1 MLGVWPSTG
10 EPLGED
16 WQTPLGAGVASGIG
30 RERPT
35 NLTDGL
41 TEAEIRPR
49 SNSELCLLTDREL
62 PVQCQ
67 QPWGSPDGASDTAFQ
82 RTETTPSEGHGGA
95 CQPRENGLRDAARS
109 HKAVKAPG
117 LGAGGLG
124 RPPSKHRGR
133 GSPVAC
139 AVQEVDARDGAAR
152 RTGWTV
158 APYDTPTQSLRM

>member
-1 MLGVWPSTG
+1 MPSPPSLIVLATLGVWPSTG

-16 WQTPLGAGVASGIG
+16 RQTPLGAGVASGVG

-62 PVQCQ
+62 PVQCL

-82 RTETTPSEGHGGA
+82 STETTPSEGHGGPA
-95 CQPRENGLRDAARS
+95 STGRMASGTL
-109 HKAVKAPG
+109 PG
-117 LGAGGLG
+117 ATRL
-124 RPPSKHRGR
+124 
-133 GSPVAC
+133 
-139 AVQEVDARDGAAR
+139 
-152 RTGWTV
+152 
-158 APYDTPTQSLRM
+158 